1 MWISFHDE
9 KYFSSRQKIFF
20 FTTKNIFFHEN
31 NFSKQMFSLT
41 IKTL

>member
-20 FTTKNIFFHEN
+20 FTTENIFLHDKKYF
-31 NFSKQMFSLT
+31 FS
-41 IKTL
+41 